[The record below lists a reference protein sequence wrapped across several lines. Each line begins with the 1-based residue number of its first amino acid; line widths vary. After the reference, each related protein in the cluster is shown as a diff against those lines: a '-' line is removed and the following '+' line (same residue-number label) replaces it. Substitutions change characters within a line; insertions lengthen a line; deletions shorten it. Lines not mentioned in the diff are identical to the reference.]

1 MPQAELRKRQI
12 KYTPFLFL
20 VALLGWWIP
29 GAGHLL
35 IGRVKHSIIIF
46 ISIAFAFTLGIYIA
60 SVAVLD
66 PVNDLLWYLA
76 QILNSPLIILLAR
89 FAQNNQLECF
99 ARPREIG
106 QIYTAVAGLLNLL
119 CIINAV
125 YLAYCDKIQITKQ
138 D

>member
-1 MPQAELRKRQI
+1 MLQAKSGKIQT
-12 KYTPFLFL
+12 KYIPFLFL

-35 IGRVKHSIIIF
+35 IGRVKHAIIIF

-76 QILNSPLIILLAR
+76 QILNSPVVILLAR
-89 FAQNNQLECF
+89 FAQNHQLVCF
-99 ARPREIG
+99 ARPREVG
-106 QIYTAVAGLLNLL
+106 QIYTTVAGLLNLL
-119 CIINAV
+119 CIVNAV